1 MTEPRSDYDFT
12 LPNDPSHRDRLAA
25 IGQIASSLVHE
36 IKNPLGA
43 ISLNVEMLQQQC
55 ADNTIGN
62 TTDHPH
68 NKEKTEKRLQRIAD
82 STRNLHTIIT
92 SFLSYARPDRPAK
105 DRIDVNELLEDLIE
119 EEKDV
124 FEHLDI
130 EVSFKSDSSL
140 PAVPADKQQLRSIF
154 LNIIHNAS
162 EALKEQEQDERK
174 IIIVTRSG
182 NNSARIMV
190 ANNGP
195 PLNENAAAHLFDPF
209 FSSKDSGTG
218 LGLAIVQ
225 NLIELH
231 QGKVHVSSN
240 PSQGVSFTLE
250 FPTTLGPAKARH
262 ELPMPTIETEVLDIH
277 TIKE

>member
-1 MTEPRSDYDFT
+1 MSDPRSDYDFT
-12 LPNDPSHRDRLAA
+12 LPDDPSQRDRLAA

-55 ADNTIGN
+55 ADKNLDT
-62 TTDHPH
+62 H
-68 NKEKTEKRLQRIAD
+68 KTEKRLQRIAD
-82 STRNLHTIIT
+82 STRNLHGIIN
-92 SFLSYARPDRPAK
+92 SFLSYARPNRPAK
-105 DRIDVNELLEDLIE
+105 DRIDVNQLLSDLIE

-124 FEHLDI
+124 FEHLNI
-130 EVSFKSDSSL
+130 EISFKTDSEL
-140 PAVPADKQQLRSIF
+140 PAVPADRQQLRSIF
-154 LNIIHNAS
+154 FNIIHNAC
-162 EALKEQEQDERK
+162 EALKERSDDQDDRRK
-174 IIIVTRSG
+174 LIIVTRSG
-182 NNSARIMV
+182 SNSSRIMI

-209 FSSKDSGTG
+209 YSSKDNGTG

-250 FPTTLGPAKARH
+250 FPTTLGPAKSRH
-262 ELPMPTIETEVLDIH
+262 ELPVPTIETEVLDIH